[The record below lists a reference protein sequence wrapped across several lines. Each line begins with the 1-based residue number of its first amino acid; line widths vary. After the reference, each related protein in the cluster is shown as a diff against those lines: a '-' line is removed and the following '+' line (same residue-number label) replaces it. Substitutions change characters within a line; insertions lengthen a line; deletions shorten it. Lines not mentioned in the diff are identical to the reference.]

1 MNRFYHKED
10 TLFDNELEAK
20 EFAKKF
26 IDKTI
31 DAIDTNNDFKTFV
44 DRYELSRELGND
56 IIISLGYAGC
66 TDTDED
72 YLTQHWLF
80 NGGNDE

>member
-10 TLFDNELEAK
+10 ILFDNEFTAK

-26 IDKTI
+26 IDKAI

-44 DRYELSRELGND
+44 NRYEVSRGLGND
-56 IIISLGYAGC
+56 IITSLDYARD

-80 NGGNDE
+80 N